1 MKKQFNVNQSLSKKI
16 IEAIRISLN
25 FPKKK
30 VYLHEPKFIGNE
42 LSYLKE
48 CIDTTF
54 VSSIGEFVNRF
65 EKNLKNY
72 TGSKFVVAVVNGT
85 AALHI
90 AMKLVGVCRGDE
102 VLLPA
107 LNFIASANA
116 VSYCNAIPHF
126 VDSEEKILG
135 IDSKKLEKY
144 LDKITEQKNGLC
156 INRKTQRI
164 IRACVPTHVFGHPVD
179 LNSLIKVTNKFNI
192 ELVEDAA
199 ESLGSF
205 YHKTH
210 TGTFGKIG
218 ILSFNGNKILTTGG
232 GGAILTNDKI
242 IADRAKHLT
251 TTAKK
256 NHEWELFYEEVGYNY
271 RMPNINAALGC
282 AQLEKIPELL
292 KIKRKLFKSYKKSL
306 NQLSLNNDIEIF
318 QEPKGCSSN
327 YWLQT
332 LLLTKSSMDQRDD
345 ILYKTNQAGFNT
357 RPAYSLSHKLPH
369 FKNYPKMDLTVAES
383 LEGKIINLPSNETI

>member
-107 LNFIASANA
+107 LNFI
-116 VSYCNAIPHF
+116 
-126 VDSEEKILG
+126 
-135 IDSKKLEKY
+135 
-144 LDKITEQKNGLC
+144 
-156 INRKTQRI
+156 
-164 IRACVPTHVFGHPVD
+164 
-179 LNSLIKVTNKFNI
+179 
-192 ELVEDAA
+192 
-199 ESLGSF
+199 
-205 YHKTH
+205 
-210 TGTFGKIG
+210 
-218 ILSFNGNKILTTGG
+218 
-232 GGAILTNDKI
+232 
-242 IADRAKHLT
+242 
-251 TTAKK
+251 
-256 NHEWELFYEEVGYNY
+256 
-271 RMPNINAALGC
+271 
-282 AQLEKIPELL
+282 
-292 KIKRKLFKSYKKSL
+292 
-306 NQLSLNNDIEIF
+306 
-318 QEPKGCSSN
+318 
-327 YWLQT
+327 
-332 LLLTKSSMDQRDD
+332 
-345 ILYKTNQAGFNT
+345 
-357 RPAYSLSHKLPH
+357 
-369 FKNYPKMDLTVAES
+369 
-383 LEGKIINLPSNETI
+383 